1 MGDNVMICLDDIQ
14 HLSPEFL
21 QKFIPLCD
29 GQRRIEGVYRGQPR
43 TFNLRGKKVVV
54 VMAGNPYTESG
65 DKFQIPDMLANRADT
80 YNLGDV
86 IGNHAEMFK
95 LSYLENA
102 AAANPILARLAH
114 RSQKDVHAVIRLVAQ
129 ASQEGLDFEG
139 NHTPEELAEFASVM
153 KKLLRVRDVV
163 LRVNE
168 EYIRS
173 AAQADAYRTEPPFR
187 LQGSY
192 RNMNRLAEKIS
203 PVMNEAELE
212 AVLQDHY
219 RNEAQTLTQGAE
231 SNLLRFKELTGTLT
245 AVELQ
250 RWDEIKRIFRKNLL
264 LHSGDDRDP
273 VNRVVGQLSAFNEQL
288 GSIEKVLAGGF
299 REHRTMAASESP
311 TLIIVQSSATVP
323 GSQDGSQTH
332 PVTAGLPVNDGKGVE
347 EVRISPETL
356 RKIWELV
363 RQEKP
368 ESGVDG
374 TADGDAG
381 TPEP

>member
-1 MGDNVMICLDDIQ
+1 LGRYV
-14 HLSPEFL
+14 LSSTS
-21 QKFIPLCD
+21 
-29 GQRRIEGVYRGQPR
+29 RR
-43 TFNLRGKKVVV
+43 
-54 VMAGNPYTESG
+54 
-65 DKFQIPDMLANRADT
+65 
-80 YNLGDV
+80 
-86 IGNHAEMFK
+86 
-95 LSYLENA
+95 
-102 AAANPILARLAH
+102 
-114 RSQKDVHAVIRLVAQ
+114 IRLVAQ
-129 ASQEGLDFEG
+129 TSQEGLDFEG

-212 AVLQDHY
+212 AVLQGHY

-245 AVELQ
+245 AVEVR
-250 RWDEIKRIFRKNLL
+250 RWDEIKKIFRKNLL

-273 VNRVVGQLSAFNEQL
+273 VNRVIGQLSAFNEQL

-299 REHRTMAASESP
+299 SEHRTMAASECP
-311 TLIIVQSSATVP
+311 MVIIVQSSAMVL
-323 GSQDGSQTH
+323 GSQDGSQ
-332 PVTAGLPVNDGKGVE
+332 ASLPANDGQRVE

-363 RQEKP
+363 QKEKP
-368 ESGVDG
+368 ELERKKSGVDG

-381 TPEP
+381 APEL